1 YGQVVAARG
10 RERAGGRPGVGE
22 RIEKFG
28 GGQPPGLV
36 GAPRHKH
43 LAVSEQRSPVT
54 RASACQLRPRRP
66 LVVGRVVEQRGT
78 QDSGSVRA
86 NTPRQKNTTV
96 GEGSQGELAS
106 PRPEGTRAH
115 PASRG
120 RIE

>member
-1 YGQVVAARG
+1 MAHDT
-10 RERAGGRPGVGE
+10 
-22 RIEKFG
+22 IEKFG

-43 LAVSEQRSPVT
+43 LAVSEDRSRVT

-66 LVVGRVVEQRGT
+66 LVLGRVVEQRGS

-86 NTPRQKNTTV
+86 YTPRQKNTTV
-96 GEGSQGELAS
+96 DQGGQGELAS
-106 PRPEGTRAH
+106 PGPEGTRAR